1 MNVFTGIFKI
11 GSAQRPD
18 SLRMIERR
26 YAAFV
31 PLAILLGLLTS
42 GFEGVGIGM
51 LTPLLAQISG
61 SSDTAQQP
69 AFARELQHVAALLS
83 PGQPIL
89 PLLGM
94 ALAFVLLKAATQI
107 ANSTMISYVEEN
119 AGDDIRTALA
129 EKMLSLDY
137 GFFLHQDPA
146 RLITIIDTD
155 SWKATEA
162 VRVVLVNYVAR
173 TAALLFAFL
182 LVITDWRLSLIV
194 ATGVGLS
201 RLVSRRLQ
209 HGLQRLG
216 EAIVETNRLLGEQM
230 IHAVRATRIIRVFGQ
245 EKRESAVFSLRSA
258 EVRQAMFASD
268 REAARCGPVIEIIL
282 ATSILAVLF
291 ALDGLGTS
299 VAQAATFLVLLYRAQ
314 IPVLTVSNSSLR
326 LASLHGSINEIEWL
340 LGIPIGAGSAAVPRS
355 VPPADLPNLPICFDR
370 VCFSY
375 PNTTDDGLPALRD
388 VDLLF
393 PPHAITALI
402 GDSGSGKSTVLN
414 LACRL
419 LQPSSGT
426 IWIGERP
433 LAAID
438 PALWRLRIGLAGQ
451 DTDLITGTV
460 AQNIAYGVPDASQED
475 IAQAARLADA
485 ESFIERLPQGYA
497 TPLGAVGFGL
507 SGGQRQR
514 IGIARAILRR
524 PELLILDEATSA
536 IDRTA
541 ELTIMGNLTRLRPFG
556 RAIVVSH
563 DPRTLSHC
571 EFGIVMSPNGIV
583 ETGPLTELDWYRN
596 VLSKAEPLI

>member
-1 MNVFTGIFKI
+1 MKVLKGIFKI

-18 SLRMIERR
+18 SLRVIERR
-26 YAAFV
+26 YATFV

-61 SSDTAQQP
+61 SADTAQQP
-69 AFARELQHVAALLS
+69 AFARELQHVAASLS

-129 EKMLSLDY
+129 GKMLSLDY
-137 GFFLHQDPA
+137 SFFLHQDPA
-146 RLITIIDTD
+146 RLVTIIDTD

-209 HGLQRLG
+209 RGLRRLG

-230 IHAVRATRIIRVFGQ
+230 IHTVRATRIIRVFGQ

-258 EVRQAMFASD
+258 QVRQAMFASD

-314 IPVLTVSNSSLR
+314 IPVLTVSNASLR
-326 LASLHGSINEIEWL
+326 LASLHGSIKEVEWL
-340 LGIPIGAGSAAVPRS
+340 LGIPPSAGMPAAPASA
-355 VPPADLPNLPICFDR
+355 PPADLPDLPIRFDR
-370 VCFSY
+370 ICFSY
-375 PNTTDDGLPALRD
+375 PNTTGGVPALRD

-402 GDSGSGKSTVLN
+402 GASGSGKSTVLN

-426 IWIGERP
+426 IWLGESP
-433 LAAID
+433 LATID
-438 PALWRLRIGLAGQ
+438 PALWRLQIGLAGQ

-460 AQNIAYGVPDASQED
+460 AQNIAYGVPEASQED

-571 EFGIVMSPNGIV
+571 EFGIVMSANGV
-583 ETGPLTELDWYRN
+583 AETGPLAQLNWYRN
-596 VLSKAEPLI
+596 VLSKVEPLI